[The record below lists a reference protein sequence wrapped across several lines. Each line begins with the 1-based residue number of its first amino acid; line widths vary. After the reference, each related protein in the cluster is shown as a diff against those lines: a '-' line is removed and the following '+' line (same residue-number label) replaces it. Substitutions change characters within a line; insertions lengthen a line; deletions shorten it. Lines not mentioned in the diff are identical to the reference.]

1 MRVRSL
7 ILAIAVAACGVTNP
21 DPRKPSLE
29 RVQRTA
35 YGGWIVV
42 VQRNN
47 AVHAGELIAVDR
59 VWMHVLAPNGGMS
72 IIPTGSI
79 ARARLFTYE
88 SEGGLG
94 VWGAIGGLSTISHG
108 FILILSFPIWLIS
121 LGVVTRAEANHILI
135 EYPDRGWGSFVR
147 WARFPQGMPRGID
160 HRGLLSPR
168 PLAPPSVPHAPPA
181 PAPPAPARPAP
192 PAPTPAPPA
201 PPPTPAPPVSA
212 PPQPWP
218 PR

>member
-7 ILAIAVAACGVTNP
+7 IAAIAVASAACTVTNP

-42 VQRNN
+42 VEQNG
-47 AVHAGELIAVDR
+47 ATHAGELISVDR
-59 VWMHVLAPNGGMS
+59 QVVRVLALNGGMS
-72 IIPTGSI
+72 VVPTGAI
-79 ARARLFTYE
+79 RQAKLYMYE

-94 VWGAIGGLSTISHG
+94 AWGLLGGLSTISHG
-108 FILILSFPIWLIS
+108 FILILSFPIWMIS
-121 LGVVTRAEANHILI
+121 VGVVTRLESSHILL
-135 EYPDRGWGSFVR
+135 EYPGDGWNRFVR
-147 WARFPQGMPRGID
+147 WARFPQGMPPGVD

-168 PLAPPSVPHAPPA
+168 VFLPPPPVPPPAKVPAPAPA
-181 PAPPAPARPAP
+181 PAPPAPPAP
-192 PAPTPAPPA
+192 APA
-201 PPPTPAPPVSA
+201 
-212 PPQPWP
+212 QPWP